1 MIVGRCDQLKKMNI
15 SESFKG
21 CIIGGAIGDAYGS
34 AYENIPKKDNSE
46 TMYYPFGKP
55 EIIIPEWKI
64 TDDTQLTLA
73 TCEVITE
80 NEVLNAKFF
89 ADKYLDFYK
98 SRKITGIGA
107 STLKAM
113 QELGV
118 GGHWSLVGR
127 KGEYAAGNGAAMRIA
142 PLGFES
148 NISRNDI
155 KDICNITHQNDE
167 AYVGSLS
174 IIIAIQS
181 ILNKTWTGKEN
192 LLQIII
198 NEIPDTRVRDRLIE
212 IDNLKCDL
220 KKVGKLGNDGYVV
233 NSVPLAI
240 AYASKVNEIGLSEMY
255 KQIIELGGDTDTNC
269 SIAGQISGTLIGIKN
284 IPNVLIDKL
293 KTLNEYNWINTT
305 VENYIN
311 KKNWSQHH
319 I

>member
-1 MIVGRCDQLKKMNI
+1 MNI
-15 SESFKG
+15 SERFRG
-21 CIIGGAIGDAYGS
+21 CILGGAIGDAYGS
-34 AYENIPKKDNSE
+34 AYEGISKEDNSK
-46 TMYYPFGKP
+46 TTYYPFGKP
-55 EIIIPEWKI
+55 EIKVPEWVI

-80 NEVLNAKFF
+80 NKIFDVKLF
-89 ADKYLDFYK
+89 ADKYLDFYQ
-98 SRKITGIGA
+98 SRRITGIGA

-113 QELGV
+113 QELEV

-142 PLGFES
+142 PLGFEPE
-148 NISRNDI
+148 ISRTVI

-174 IIIAIQS
+174 VVIAIRS
-181 ILNKTWTGKEN
+181 IINETWTGKEN

-198 NEIPDTRVRDRLIE
+198 NQIPDTRVRDRLIE

-220 KKVGKLGNDGYVV
+220 IKVGKLGNDGYVV

-240 AYASKVNEIGLSEMY
+240 AFASKVNEIGLSKMY

-269 SIAGQISGTLIGIKN
+269 SIAGQIAGTLIGEKN
-284 IPNVLIDKL
+284 IPNDLVDKL
-293 KTLNEYNWINTT
+293 KELNQYNWINTT
-305 VENYIN
+305 IDKYLEN
-311 KKNWSQHH
+311 KNWTRQQL
-319 I
+319 

>member
-1 MIVGRCDQLKKMNI
+1 MNI
-15 SESFKG
+15 SERFRG
-21 CIIGGAIGDAYGS
+21 CILGGAIGDAYGS
-34 AYENIPKKDNSE
+34 AYENISKEDNSE
-46 TMYYPFGKP
+46 TTYYPFGKP
-55 EIIIPEWKI
+55 EIKVPEWRI

-73 TCEVITE
+73 TCEAITE
-80 NEVLNAKFF
+80 NETFETKFF

-113 QELGV
+113 QELEV

-148 NISRNDI
+148 NITRNII

-174 IIIAIQS
+174 IVIAIQS
-181 ILNKTWTGKEN
+181 IINETWTGEEN

-198 NEIPDTRVRDRLIE
+198 NQIPDTRVRDRLIE

-220 KKVGKLGNDGYVV
+220 IEVGKLGNDGYVV

-240 AYASKVNEIGLSEMY
+240 AFASKINEIGLSEMY

-269 SIAGQISGTLIGIKN
+269 SIAGQIAGTLIGVKDIEDN
-284 IPNVLIDKL
+284 LIDKL
-293 KTLNEYNWINTT
+293 KKLNEYSWINATI
-305 VENYIN
+305 EKYIN
-311 KKNWSQHH
+311 KKNWSQSSRRLTVK
-319 I
+319 